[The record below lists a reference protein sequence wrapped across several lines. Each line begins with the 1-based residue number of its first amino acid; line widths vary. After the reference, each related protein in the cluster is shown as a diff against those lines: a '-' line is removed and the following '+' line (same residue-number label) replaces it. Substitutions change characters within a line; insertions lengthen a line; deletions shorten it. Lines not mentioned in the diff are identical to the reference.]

1 MSDFVQKTTL
11 NSLEFPAFSYRKV
24 KQVDIAGLPVRFSV
38 IFFAY
43 ENSLGEFKAQKCPEL
58 KTEKKGND

>member
-11 NSLEFPAFSYRKV
+11 NSLEFPAFSYREV

-38 IFFAY
+38 RMRTVW
-43 ENSLGEFKAQKCPEL
+43 ENSKQKCPEL